1 MTPERTATGS
11 CRPCLTN
18 VFIGNVCICVCV
30 NTCVCEQGRLRAGK
44 NAEPL
49 RGRKMGRK
57 KKYGEPYNCTSLK
70 PEEFPGLNMWNRSPS
85 NPAFSSSTGD
95 SLELEQA

>member
-1 MTPERTATGS
+1 MTPERTGTGS

-18 VFIGNVCICVCV
+18 AFIGNVCICVCV

-57 KKYGEPYNCTSLK
+57 EGGCEPCWGSYFCFKRAVEGYG
-70 PEEFPGLNMWNRSPS
+70 
-85 NPAFSSSTGD
+85 
-95 SLELEQA
+95 